1 MTDQKTPAQGEQKA
15 QPGKPVEAA
24 TAAPGEKRSTSRPL
38 ARASE
43 SGDPAVH
50 KALADLQAAQMNAQA
65 HQDAADQAKDA
76 AEGNDEAV
84 QKAKDALAE
93 LGYE

>member
-1 MTDQKTPAQGEQKA
+1 MTDQKNPQGEQKA

-24 TAAPGEKRSTSRPL
+24 TAAPGERRHASRPL

-50 KALADLQAAQMNAQA
+50 KALAELQAAQMNAQTHA
-65 HQDAADQAKDA
+65 DLAESSAAA

-84 QKAKDALAE
+84 KKAKEALAE

>member
-1 MTDQKTPAQGEQKA
+1 MTDQKNPQ
-15 QPGKPVEAA
+15 GKPVEAA
-24 TAAPGEKRSTSRPL
+24 SAAPGEQRSTSRPL

-50 KALADLQAAQMNAQA
+50 KALADLQAAQMNQA
-65 HQDAADQAKDA
+65 THADLAESSAEAAKGH
-76 AEGNDEAV
+76 EETV
-84 QKAKDALAE
+84 KKAKDALAD